1 MVATTGTSHPTRGRR
16 PLPAEPL
23 LIDQFLPTYD
33 LAIVFSRVF
42 RAPPERCLETVVDS
56 NLFEIPLFRVL
67 IGARG
72 LSQRL
77 VEVVRHR
84 GEESQVPSAR
94 PRVRLRDMPSIG
106 WIHLGERPGT
116 ELAFG
121 QISTAWKARGGS
133 PDEPVTTATFKDFDQ
148 PGFAKLVES
157 TRVDPYGE
165 RSSIVT
171 METRV
176 RCTDAV
182 SRLRFRRYWLAVTPF
197 THLMRLIALPVL
209 ARKAERPR

>member
-1 MVATTGTSHPTRGRR
+1 MVASTGTSNRTHGRM

-42 RAPPERCLETVVDS
+42 RAPPERCLATVVGS

-77 VEVVRHR
+77 VEVVRHP
-84 GEESQVPSAR
+84 GEESRVPTAR
-94 PRVRLRDMPSIG
+94 PTFRLRDMPSIG
-106 WIHLGERPGT
+106 WIQLGERPGT

-121 QISTAWKARGGS
+121 QVSKAWKGRGGL
-133 PDEPVTTATFKDFDQ
+133 PDEPVTTAT
-148 PGFAKLVES
+148 
-157 TRVDPYGE
+157 
-165 RSSIVT
+165 
-171 METRV
+171 
-176 RCTDAV
+176 C
-182 SRLRFRRYWLAVTPF
+182 
-197 THLMRLIALPVL
+197 PV
-209 ARKAERPR
+209 KS

>member
-1 MVATTGTSHPTRGRR
+1 MVATTGTSDPTPGRV
-16 PLPAEPL
+16 PLTAEPL
-23 LIDQFLPTYD
+23 LIDQFMSDYD

-42 RAPPERCLETVVDS
+42 RAPPERCLATVVDS

-77 VEVVRHR
+77 AEVVRPR
-84 GEESQVPSAR
+84 GEESRVPSAR
-94 PRVRLRDMPSIG
+94 PTFRLRDMPSIG
-106 WIHLGERPGT
+106 WIQLGERPGT

-121 QISTAWKARGGS
+121 QVSKAWKGRGGP
-133 PDEPVTTATFKDFDQ
+133 PDEPVTAATFKDFDQ

-182 SRLRFRRYWLAVTPF
+182 SRRRFGRYWLAVTPF

-209 ARKAERPR
+209 ARKAEKPS